1 MTLLDSGWCKCCVK
15 VKTNKLKVTGRL
27 NVQMKTMGLGV
38 VLDEIVNS
46 FNYIT
51 LGFEYKLM
59 ELNDEK
65 VTLDIPKSLEQ
76 HQLLHFNMYKS
87 MVSFNSFILMQ

>member
-1 MTLLDSGWCKCCVK
+1 
-15 VKTNKLKVTGRL
+15 
-27 NVQMKTMGLGV
+27 MKTMGLGV
-38 VLDEIVNS
+38 VLDEIVNP

-51 LGFEYKLM
+51 FGFEYKLM
-59 ELNDEK
+59 QLNDGK

-87 MVSFNSFILMQ
+87 MISFNSFIL